1 MVKCKAR
8 LSIES
13 CDAKFIAQAISVDN
27 LPFVR
32 THYEG
37 GFIITEAEVTGI
49 GSMLVTL
56 DDILVN
62 VKVANDVLCGPSSDE
77 DARD

>member
-1 MVKCKAR
+1 MAKCKAR
-8 LSIES
+8 LAVES
-13 CDAKFIAQAISVDN
+13 CNAKLISQSVSVDN
-27 LPFVR
+27 LPYVK

-37 GFIITEAEVTGI
+37 GFIITDIAVDSV

-62 VKVANDVLCGPSSDE
+62 MKVANDVLCGRNSDE
-77 DARD
+77 DIRD

>member
-1 MVKCKAR
+1 MVACKAR

-13 CDAKFIAQAISVDN
+13 CDARSLAKSICADNISYVKT
-27 LPFVR
+27 R
-32 THYEG
+32 YEG
-37 GFIITEAEVTGI
+37 GFVVTDVEVDSV

-62 VKVANDVLCGPSSDE
+62 LKVANDVLCGRNADE
-77 DARD
+77 DLKE

>member
-1 MVKCKAR
+1 MVMCKAR

-13 CDAKFIAQAISVDN
+13 CDAKVLAKSISADN
-27 LPFVR
+27 LPYVKTR
-32 THYEG
+32 YEG
-37 GFIITEAEVTGI
+37 GHVITDIEVDSI

-62 VKVANDVLCGPSSDE
+62 LKVANDVICGRNADE
-77 DARD
+77 DIRD

>member
-1 MVKCKAR
+1 MVACKAR

-13 CDAKFIAQAISVDN
+13 CDARSLAKSICADN
-27 LPFVR
+27 LPYVKTR
-32 THYEG
+32 YEG
-37 GFIITEAEVTGI
+37 GFVVTDVEVDSV

-62 VKVANDVLCGPSSDE
+62 LKVANDVLCGRNADE
-77 DARD
+77 DLKE

>member
-1 MVKCKAR
+1 MVTCKAR

-13 CDAKFIAQAISVDN
+13 CDAKVLAKAVSADN

-32 THYEG
+32 TRYEG
-37 GFIITEAEVTGI
+37 GCVITDIEVDSV

-62 VKVANDVLCGPSSDE
+62 LKVANDVLCGRNADE
-77 DARD
+77 DIKD

>member
-8 LSIES
+8 LSVES
-13 CDAKFIAQAISVDN
+13 CDSEFIAKAVSADN
-27 LPFVR
+27 LPYVK
-32 THYEG
+32 THFEG
-37 GFIITEAEVTGI
+37 GFVVTEVEVDSV

-62 VKVANDVLCGPSSDE
+62 IKVANEVLCGRNSD
-77 DARD
+77 RDIRD

>member
-8 LSIES
+8 LSVES
-13 CDAKFIAQAISVDN
+13 CDSGFIARAIGADN
-27 LPFVR
+27 LPYVKTRF
-32 THYEG
+32 EG
-37 GFIITEAEVTGI
+37 GRVITDVEVGSI

-62 VKVANDVLCGPSSDE
+62 IKVANDVICGRNADK
-77 DARD
+77 DIRD